1 MSKAD
6 AGAPSLAGRVAVVT
20 GGGRGIGR
28 AIALELA
35 EAGAAVMVSA
45 RSAGEIEETAKL
57 ITDAGGRAVAC
68 AADVSDLAAVRNMLA
83 VTEKEL
89 GVPTVLVNN
98 AGGGVPGSSGP
109 FEKIEPEGITA
120 GIERNLVAAMVM
132 SRLVLPGMLEAKQGC
147 IINVASGAAM
157 LGMPFIAPYSVSKTG
172 ITRFSEVLGYE
183 MLGRGVAVFAITP
196 GNVVTKLT
204 ESMVPVLDKMI
215 EAPPPGT
222 PWLYPPG
229 HELEE
234 IGWYPPERAAELC
247 RFLASGQ
254 ADRLSGRF
262 FSVHYDEKEIVAQA
276 DRVEKEQLYVLRI
289 PTLEGVEPALY
300 YRDPEEVRA
309 AAAAAG

>member
-1 MSKAD
+1 MSIPDEAKID
-6 AGAPSLAGRVAVVT
+6 LSGRVAVVT

-28 AIALELA
+28 SIALALA
-35 EAGAAVMVSA
+35 ESGAAVMVSA
-45 RSAGEIEETAKL
+45 RSSNEIDETAEL
-57 ITDAGGRAVAC
+57 IRAAGGKAIAC
-68 AADVSDLAAVRNMLA
+68 PADVSNLAAVKNMLA
-83 VTEKEL
+83 VTEAEL
-89 GVPTVLVNN
+89 GVPTILINN
-98 AGGGVPGSSGP
+98 AGGGVPNSSGP

-120 GIERNLVAAMVM
+120 GIERNLLAAMIM
-132 SRLVLPGMLEAKQGC
+132 SRLVLPGMLEKKQGS

-157 LGMPFIAPYSVSKTG
+157 VGMPFIAPYSVSKTG

-196 GNVVTKLT
+196 GNVATKLT
-204 ESMVPVLDKMI
+204 QAMVPHLDAMI
-215 EAPPPGT
+215 AAPPAGT

-229 HELEE
+229 HELED
-234 IGWYPPERAAELC
+234 IGWYPPERAGELC
-247 RFLASGQ
+247 RYLASGQ

-276 DRVEKEQLYVLRI
+276 DRVEKEQLYLLRI

-309 AAAAAG
+309 TAAAG